1 VKGCELRPRLT
12 FTALTS
18 TFRPGLNPFAPGSM
32 ELTYRVENAGNV
44 RLRATRSATVDPVV
58 GPSASSEAS
67 DMAELLPGNSYE
79 LTQRV
84 PGVWPGGSTRSQVEL
99 VPYEAG
105 NQGVRAGTPAVVA
118 RTSSMLVPYEAG
130 NQGVR
135 AGTPAVVARTS
146 SMLVP
151 WPQIV
156 ASFVAA
162 VLAAWWWIGRRRA
175 RRRLMRSV
183 DDAVERA
190 LGAGADGRAQQRVP
204 SGGTT
209 RSIMY
214 SSIVP
219 VAHRFDP

>member
-1 VKGCELRPRLT
+1 MKGCELRPRLT

-118 RTSSMLVPYEAG
+118 RTSSMLVP
-130 NQGVR
+130 
-135 AGTPAVVARTS
+135 
-146 SMLVP
+146 